1 MYCHSEFQQALS
13 LIILTYVLI
22 IEGGYQIIVEFL
34 VLLYVY
40 IDNNDT

>member
-1 MYCHSEFQQALS
+1 MYYHSEFQQALS
-13 LIILTYVLI
+13 LIILTFVLI